1 MGDEQWGRLRCLI
14 PSIDINV
21 ERPASTF
28 GLSTSQIQ
36 ETIENFF
43 RVLGADCHLLFMC
56 DDIHYAD
63 VASLKVLSR
72 AINDQTFLSA
82 RFIATFNPIIP
93 APRTMALFNELQRKG
108 ILLRI
113 ELTKIS
119 DERMMDILLFFFPD
133 IDEQTAA
140 NSSPWPTE
148 TPS

>member
-1 MGDEQWGRLRCLI
+1 
-14 PSIDINV
+14 
-21 ERPASTF
+21 
-28 GLSTSQIQ
+28 
-36 ETIENFF
+36 
-43 RVLGADCHLLFMC
+43 MC

-63 VASLKVLSR
+63 AASLKALSR

-133 IDEQTAA
+133 IESVDCFVRRNTM
-140 NSSPWPTE
+140 SKIRFKRCVF
-148 TPS
+148 